1 MKKSAYLLCA
11 VFMLFVAV
19 TAGCTRTA
27 SKTPIASEIP
37 PSIPTATFEIPKVV
51 ISTQTPVVPHS
62 APTIAELPTATHE
75 AEHAQGTPE
84 GEQAEVTLEAEHATE
99 ETHGQGT
106 DTPTQEGE
114 TPDLEKTVDSM
125 MHQATPTW
133 ALTPMVTQTV
143 TAAPGSPAASTPG
156 SVPTFTP
163 PPAFQGV
170 PGMATIG
177 IVAVK
182 RDESVTVQANEFP
195 ANQQYIVF
203 MGYQGTRGVN
213 GISVGTFNTGA
224 GGTFT
229 ETFKIP
235 VSLKGNA
242 VIDIRVVFED
252 GKYAY
257 NFFYNT
263 ST

>member
-1 MKKSAYLLCA
+1 MKKSAYLICA
-11 VFMLFVAV
+11 VFVLFVAV
-19 TAGCTRTA
+19 TGGCTRTA
-27 SKTPIASEIP
+27 SKTPIVSEIP

-75 AEHAQGTPE
+75 AEHV
-84 GEQAEVTLEAEHATE
+84 EVTPEAEHAAE
-99 ETHGQGT
+99 EAHGQETHS
-106 DTPTQEGE
+106 PTQEGE
-114 TPDLEKTVDSM
+114 APDLQKTVDSM

-133 ALTPMVTQTV
+133 ALTPMLTQTV
-143 TAAPGSPAASTPG
+143 TMVPGSPVTSTPV
-156 SVPTFTP
+156 SAPTFTP

-213 GISVGTFNTGA
+213 GISVGTFKTGA
-224 GGTFT
+224 GGSFT

-252 GKYAY
+252 GKFAY